1 MSKTLSKK
9 LTQSAMSKVLD
20 NNKQANGSFGLGAGL
35 DKKQMKKLTKDLAKL
50 DKKQAKQESRAAKAE
65 KLKAEVLGSIDT
77 TSYTHDGFGI

>member
-1 MSKTLSKK
+1 MSKMLSKR
-9 LTQSAMSKVLD
+9 LTQSAMSKVLN
-20 NNKQANGSFGLGAGL
+20 NNKQAHGSFGLGAGL

-50 DKKQAKQESRAAKAE
+50 DKQQEKKESRAARAE